1 MGPYYKYMDCPE
13 DFLKFEDIVGDYYVC
28 SDDYLD
34 EVWARIPGH
43 SDYYISNYGRAYSAK
58 TDTFLKP
65 KRLDR
70 KGHVGFCLSEGKG
83 HVEYRYL
90 HRLMAEAF
98 IWNPDNLPVV
108 RHLNDDPSKY
118 HLISGSKIDG
128 LHWNSYFF
136 ESFFSIFIGQ
146 YTCSSVSH
154 AIIPVISLCS
164 PSEIIKVIVHRMSEA
179 ARELGL
185 QQANVWKVLN
195 GQRPA
200 TGGYY
205 FEYLEKDGD
214 TDARDY

>member
-13 DFLKFEDIVGDYYVC
+13 DFLKFENIVGDYYVC

-34 EVWARIPGH
+34 EVWAIIPGH
-43 SDYYISNYGRAYSAK
+43 PDYYISNYGRAYSAK

-70 KGHVGFCLSEGKG
+70 KGHIGFGFSEGKN
-83 HVEYRYL
+83 HKDYQYL

-108 RHLNDDPSKY
+108 RHLNDDPMDNDLDNLAWGTQQDNWYDSLRNGTARMLTDEDREK
-118 HLISGSKIDG
+118 G
-128 LHWNSYFF
+128 F
-136 ESFFSIFIGQ
+136 EK
-146 YTCSSVSH
+146 VR
-154 AIIPVISLCS
+154 IPVKAVNLRTGDEMIF
-164 PSEIIKVIVHRMSEA
+164 RGQSEA

-214 TDARDY
+214 TNARYY